1 MLNSVNNNDKNKRT
15 MISNNNDN
23 RPNRLKDDTK
33 SNLQN
38 KFNFNINNKKR
49 GRGQLGVT
57 SFETSMAAV
66 KKIF

>member
-49 GRGQLGVT
+49 GRRQLGVT

-66 KKIF
+66 IKIF